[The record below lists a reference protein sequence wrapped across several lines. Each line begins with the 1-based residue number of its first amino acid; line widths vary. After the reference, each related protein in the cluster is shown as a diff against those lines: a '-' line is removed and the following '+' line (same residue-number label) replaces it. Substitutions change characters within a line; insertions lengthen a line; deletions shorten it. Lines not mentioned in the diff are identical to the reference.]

1 MATAIPLSLFF
12 LFLFRTLYSQTQSPE
27 DFIYNGFNDTD
38 LIRQGAT
45 LVKPSGALKLT
56 NTTHNAIGH
65 AFFPKPVSMK
75 NRSFSTSFVFAIVP
89 SLKNDGGYGF
99 AFTISPST
107 NFEGAQS
114 GHYLGVLNST
124 NDGNESNHIILV
136 EFDTVDG
143 HKEDTDTEG
152 DMVGININGITSNAS
167 EPAAYY
173 EDGHNKEQI
182 TLESKRAI
190 QAWIEYDGVK
200 HLMNVTITPVERA
213 KPSRPLISYSIDLSS
228 FMKEQMYVGFSAATG
243 PDKSSNHYILGWSFR
258 VNGSARELNISQL
271 PLPPEEKGSTP
282 LKPGVKVA
290 IAILSS
296 LLFFVLVIFGC
307 IKFYRRMLQFES
319 LEDWELE
326 CPHRFQY
333 KDLHIATKGFKE
345 SEVIG
350 IGGFGAVYRGVLPT
364 SGIEVAVKKISSN
377 SIQGLREFA
386 AEIESLGRLRHKNL
400 VNLQGWCKRKNNLLL
415 VYDYIENGSLDYLLF
430 KKGNFVLIWEQRF
443 AILKGITS
451 GLLYLH
457 EEWEQVVI
465 HRDIKSS
472 NVLIDAD
479 MRGRLGDFGLA
490 RLYDHGENSHTTN
503 IVGTIGYIAPELAR
517 SGRASTSSDVFAYG
531 VFLLE
536 VACGRRPIASNSNTG
551 QDILMD
557 WVMEC
562 HQAGRILDA
571 ADPRLDSS
579 YDVEEME
586 LVLQLGLLCSRHDA
600 DLRPTMRQVTR
611 YLNGDDPLPSIDNL
625 GPTGSRRSDGFSSK
639 FLEYISSDTV
649 TSSYNSV
656 STGNLSSTS
665 IKAGR

>member
-1 MATAIPLSLFF
+1 
-12 LFLFRTLYSQTQSPE
+12 
-27 DFIYNGFNDTD
+27 
-38 LIRQGAT
+38 
-45 LVKPSGALKLT
+45 
-56 NTTHNAIGH
+56 
-65 AFFPKPVSMK
+65 MK
-75 NRSFSTSFVFAIVP
+75 NRSFSTSFVFSVVP
-89 SLKNDGGYGF
+89 SLSNSGGYGF

-173 EDGHNKEQI
+173 VDGHNKEQI
-182 TLESKRAI
+182 TLESKTAI
-190 QAWIEYDGVK
+190 QAWIDYDGVN
-200 HLMNVTITPVERA
+200 HRMNVTITPVPRA
-213 KPSRPLISYSIDLSS
+213 KPSRPLISYSKDLSL
-228 FMKEQMYVGFSAATG
+228 FMKEQMYVGFSASTG
-243 PDKSSNHYILGWSFR
+243 SDKSSNHYILGWSFR
-258 VNGSARELNISQL
+258 VNDSARELNVSQL

-282 LKPGVKVA
+282 LKSGVKVA
-290 IAILSS
+290 IAVSS
-296 LLFFVLVIFGC
+296 GLLFLILVIFGC

-326 CPHRFQY
+326 CPHRFRY

-430 KKGNFVLIWEQRF
+430 KKKGNFVLIWEQRF
-443 AILKGITS
+443 AILKGIAS

-517 SGRASTSSDVFAYG
+517 SGRASASSDVFAYG
-531 VFLLE
+531 VLLLE
-536 VACGRRPIASNSNTG
+536 VACGRRPTDSNSNTG
-551 QDILMD
+551 QEILMD

-571 ADPRLDSS
+571 ADPRLHSS

-586 LVLQLGLLCSRHDA
+586 LVLQLGLLCSRYDA

-611 YLNGDDPLPSIDNL
+611 YLNGDDPVPSIDNL
-625 GPTGSRRSDGFSSK
+625 GPSDSRRSDGFSSK
-639 FLEYISSDTV
+639 FLEYISNDTV